1 LPTKISLCS
10 RAIGRRQSIARWKVN
25 GWQVPVSIL
34 GDTSQCVTVRTGDFM
49 LGDED
54 DVLVIPNEV
63 VEAEQLTKS
72 SNGSVR

>member
-1 LPTKISLCS
+1 
-10 RAIGRRQSIARWKVN
+10 
-25 GWQVPVSIL
+25 
-34 GDTSQCVTVRTGDFM
+34 VRTGDFM